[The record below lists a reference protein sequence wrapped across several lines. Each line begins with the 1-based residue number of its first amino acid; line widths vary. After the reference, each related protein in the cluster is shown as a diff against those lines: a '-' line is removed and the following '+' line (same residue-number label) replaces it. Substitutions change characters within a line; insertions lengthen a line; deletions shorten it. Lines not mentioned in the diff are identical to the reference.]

1 VAKRTSDPAGQ
12 AVDQSGRPLGPRAL
26 LTRQRLL
33 EATATLL
40 AERSVREIS
49 VVEIA
54 RKVGTSPAT
63 FYQYFKDVPEAALRL
78 AEEAAEEMPSLLEI
92 IEGPWRGRRALDTA
106 RSLVDAFIRHWDA
119 HRAVLRLRNLAAEE
133 GDDRFQ
139 RARRVALAPL
149 LEHLARKIEEF
160 QKAGRVS
167 RDIHPYAAA
176 AALASIL
183 ERLAAYHTELEYYG
197 ATRDHLVETCAR
209 ILVQTVTGR
218 APSERR

>member
-1 VAKRTSDPAGQ
+1 VAWST
-12 AVDQSGRPLGPRAL
+12 GPR
-26 LTRQRLL
+26 
-33 EATATLL
+33 
-40 AERSVREIS
+40 
-49 VVEIA
+49 
-54 RKVGTSPAT
+54 
-63 FYQYFKDVPEAALRL
+63 Y
-78 AEEAAEEMPSLLEI
+78 
-92 IEGPWRGRRALDTA
+92 GP
-106 RSLVDAFIRHWDA
+106 
-119 HRAVLRLRNLAAEE
+119 RAVLRLRKLAAEE

-139 RARRVALAPL
+139 LALRGALSPR